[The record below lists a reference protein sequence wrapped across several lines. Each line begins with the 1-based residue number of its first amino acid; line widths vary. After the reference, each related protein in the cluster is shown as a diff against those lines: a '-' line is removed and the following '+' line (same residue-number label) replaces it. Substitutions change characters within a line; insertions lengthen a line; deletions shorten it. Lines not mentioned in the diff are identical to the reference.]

1 MAVVLKNQVVDQ
13 LRASRSADDAIS
25 RIQENSLE
33 QQRKRLV
40 SLVESP
46 NWRFGPAELLATFP
60 HHLVA
65 KDPAG
70 NVVQVE
76 WSMNSETGKIDLGR
90 AAIFESSVP
99 VADLGHEVMETAKA
113 AVDKIIGEDY
123 DGSAPMIASIA
134 EALDAGGDLQRQ
146 INTEVTMRSLTRDAW
161 WHTVVGLREGIED
174 GMPSPIVEDA
184 QRSATDL
191 LVFLKEQAS
200 SLATTARQ
208 LDGSS
213 YALDVEALAR
223 DIAEDVGRAISALL
237 DLDRRNT
244 GEVVQVY
251 EAVVSATPQLL
262 NGIAFLNEL
271 TETTDETLN

>member
-76 WSMNSETGKIDLGR
+76 WSMNSETGKIATCKRPPRPDGPPPGKNDL
-90 AAIFESSVP
+90 P
-99 VADLGHEVMETAKA
+99 
-113 AVDKIIGEDY
+113 
-123 DGSAPMIASIA
+123 PPCAS
-134 EALDAGGDLQRQ
+134 
-146 INTEVTMRSLTRDAW
+146 
-161 WHTVVGLREGIED
+161 
-174 GMPSPIVEDA
+174 
-184 QRSATDL
+184 
-191 LVFLKEQAS
+191 
-200 SLATTARQ
+200 ARQ
-208 LDGSS
+208 H
-213 YALDVEALAR
+213 
-223 DIAEDVGRAISALL
+223 
-237 DLDRRNT
+237 
-244 GEVVQVY
+244 
-251 EAVVSATPQLL
+251 
-262 NGIAFLNEL
+262 
-271 TETTDETLN
+271 